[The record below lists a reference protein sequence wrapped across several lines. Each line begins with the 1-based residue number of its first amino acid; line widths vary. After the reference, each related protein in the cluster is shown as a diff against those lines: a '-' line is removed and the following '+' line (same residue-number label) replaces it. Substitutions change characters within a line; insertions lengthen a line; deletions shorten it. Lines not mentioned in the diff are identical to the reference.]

1 MLILFLMGLFWVAIF
16 NPIWVAIINPICS
29 EELITDGRT
38 SMVSSH
44 QTFQRNSY
52 VRRRFGSNSDRW
64 RVSLD
69 CWHQA
74 AQFCAFWGL
83 STHLSSF
90 VAVLIFPVFPGL
102 GSFTCCCLV
111 AQSYPTLCDLTDCS
125 LKVSLVRGISQARIL
140 EWVATSFSR
149 GSSSPRDQTH
159 VSSLAGRFFIT
170 EPLGKPNKAILN
182 ALFIQSNAVIIWWK
196 IELRQHW
203 WIRILSW
210 IMKNMVCIDRYKK
223 EGHFR

>member
-125 LKVSLVRGISQARIL
+125 LQVSLVRGISQARIL

-149 GSSSPRDQTH
+149 GSSRTRDWTC
-159 VSSLAGRFFIT
+159 VSCLAGGFFIT
-170 EPLGKPNKAILN
+170 EPPGKDYHSFTLKFTSSFNFFFFFLD
-182 ALFIQSNAVIIWWK
+182 LFPVAK
-196 IELRQHW
+196 
-203 WIRILSW
+203 LSLL
-210 IMKNMVCIDRYKK
+210 
-223 EGHFR
+223 

>member
-1 MLILFLMGLFWVAIF
+1 MEMFKAEEVWILHNSIKMCISVIIEPEKKKTKEIGERVWRNYGDEPTMDGFVRKQVGCGCWSCFW
-16 NPIWVAIINPICS
+16 WVFSEWPSVINPICS

-52 VRRRFGSNSDRW
+52 VRRRFGVNSDRW

-102 GSFTCCCLV
+102 GSFNTVLPLV
-111 AQSYPTLCDLTDCS
+111 
-125 LKVSLVRGISQARIL
+125 V
-140 EWVATSFSR
+140 
-149 GSSSPRDQTH
+149 
-159 VSSLAGRFFIT
+159 
-170 EPLGKPNKAILN
+170 
-182 ALFIQSNAVIIWWK
+182 
-196 IELRQHW
+196 
-203 WIRILSW
+203 
-210 IMKNMVCIDRYKK
+210 
-223 EGHFR
+223 